1 MKRNELYLRNL
12 MFVVVAD
19 QIVNAFQRSSP
30 DIQTRSINSLLSRN
44 LIPLFHSITHQVVAG
59 VVLSSKLKINLAFS
73 LKLEQQSRTKITA
86 HIFNIHILVNS
97 YIFYKKLWKRSFF
110 FFILMIYH
118 CYHSVC
124 VQCYEKREKRDLIN
138 KDANFFI
145 ECSPHK
151 RCPWIIMSE
160 MRNERPL
167 WQQPLNLFGRFNKLC
182 TMLWKFCQI
191 SITNLVLKSIH
202 NNGKIKDNYV
212 TKLYPWI

>member
-30 DIQTRSINSLLSRN
+30 DIQTRSIKSLLSRN

-73 LKLEQQSRTKITA
+73 LKLEQQSCTKITA

-110 FFILMIYH
+110 SSSWWFITVITVF
-118 CYHSVC
+118 VC
-124 VQCYEKREKRDLIN
+124 NVMKREKKEIWSIR
-138 KDANFFI
+138 
-145 ECSPHK
+145 
-151 RCPWIIMSE
+151 M
-160 MRNERPL
+160 
-167 WQQPLNLFGRFNKLC
+167 
-182 TMLWKFCQI
+182 QI
-191 SITNLVLKSIH
+191 SSLSVVPT
-202 NNGKIKDNYV
+202 KDV
-212 TKLYPWI
+212 H